1 MAKWQSVNDPELR
14 GKYNCRH
21 VRVLLN
27 NKREWYGWCGGSGD
41 WRLFDCDADIEDIKK
56 YPTNDKNKTH
66 IVRDGAIIGW
76 LPIDDELAP
85 AIPAGW
91 TPADEPPDGI
101 RDVLV
106 MLKGGEKRLGWY
118 SESAIISGGNWYLY
132 PEGTTPK
139 SIDDD
144 DTSFDDTP
152 AAPGEVLAWCEI
164 EPKRDPRV
172 RYVVVAIPTLY
183 DTLEEAELHA
193 QRAVE
198 NSRVN
203 VVIARVVE
211 EVKPGKPE
219 IIRMEE

>member
-1 MAKWQSVNDPELR
+1 MIERKFKVGDRVKHRSSVTGSVADVLPSGNYYVRLDRPAFPGDDCMWPFDERELT
-14 GKYNCRH
+14 
-21 VRVLLN
+21 
-27 NKREWYGWCGGSGD
+27 
-41 WRLFDCDADIEDIKK
+41 
-56 YPTNDKNKTH
+56 P
-66 IVRDGAIIGW
+66 
-76 LPIDDELAP
+76 LAP
-85 AIPAGW
+85 VIPDGW
-91 TPADEPPDGI
+91 TPAGEPPDGI

-152 AAPGEVLAWCEI
+152 AAPGEVLAWREI
-164 EPKRDPRV
+164 EPNPAAERDPRV
-172 RYVVVAIPTLY
+172 RYVVCAIPMEH

-193 QRAVE
+193 QRTVE
-198 NSRVN
+198 SLHVN

-219 IIRMEE
+219 VIRMEE

>member
-1 MAKWQSVNDPELR
+1 MAKFKVGDRVKHRSSVTGSVTDVLPSGNYYVRLDRPAFPGDDCMWPFDERELMP
-14 GKYNCRH
+14 
-21 VRVLLN
+21 L
-27 NKREWYGWCGGSGD
+27 
-41 WRLFDCDADIEDIKK
+41 
-56 YPTNDKNKTH
+56 T
-66 IVRDGAIIGW
+66 
-76 LPIDDELAP
+76 P

-91 TPADEPPDGI
+91 TPASEPPDGI

-164 EPKRDPRV
+164 EPAAKPAAQV
-172 RYVVVAIPTLY
+172 RYAVRYSNTVKDKDDDGDYYLTM
-183 DTLEEAELHA
+183 DEA
-193 QRAVE
+193 AVE
-198 NSRVN
+198 AKRLVAKYGKEIEVGHW
-203 VVIARVVE
+203 VVDAV
-211 EVKPGKPE
+211 VKPAEPE
-219 IIRMEE
+219 VIRMEE

>member
-1 MAKWQSVNDPELR
+1 MAKFRVGDEVKLGGGCARVIHIESTGDFPYLVERADNRIEFCNDAEMML
-14 GKYNCRH
+14 
-21 VRVLLN
+21 
-27 NKREWYGWCGGSGD
+27 
-41 WRLFDCDADIEDIKK
+41 I
-56 YPTNDKNKTH
+56 
-66 IVRDGAIIGW
+66 
-76 LPIDDELAP
+76 AP
-85 AIPAGW
+85 AIPDGW

-152 AAPGEVLAWCEI
+152 AAPGEVLAWREI
-164 EPKRDPRV
+164 EPAAKA
-172 RYVVVAIPTLY
+172 RYVVCAIHTEH

-193 QRAVE
+193 LRAME
-198 NSRVN
+198 SLRVN
-203 VVIARVVE
+203 VVIACVVAK
-211 EVKPGKPE
+211 VKPGNPVITKL
-219 IIRMEE
+219 EE